1 MAEILDGT
9 ETPETILP
17 ESPVTLAEHR
27 EQFPGKRSRNT
38 PLPTEAATPPAATPK
53 HRAKSQKAGP
63 EDLDEINRLTKELRD
78 TERAI
83 AIDRKPGE
91 SERVFELRRRTEIA
105 KRASQPPAAST
116 PLPSAP
122 SAGTPTARPAAQTP
136 VAAVPRELIPAF
148 PEPEPLLAQFA
159 EAADPYA
166 ALLRAT
172 VAWDRRKE
180 TYEAQQT
187 QAIAQQRT
195 QAEAFD
201 REMIAGMTEHATRV
215 IAYEKNNPDVSA
227 LFKAELAKPEAEQI
241 QLTLAMRGAIE
252 FGGAQSPEMVVTLL
266 THPELAD
273 ELFLLTEGRPVG
285 DPRTDP
291 LVATVRRRLLQ
302 RTAAV
307 STGAAPPQ
315 TRSLVAPHPPTPVRT
330 APQTPREK
338 PAGSERGSL
347 RDHMSAFPP
356 PRKH

>member
-1 MAEILDGT
+1 MADILDGT

-53 HRAKSQKAGP
+53 HRAKSHKAGA
-63 EDLDEINRLTKELRD
+63 DDVDEINRLTKELRD
-78 TERAI
+78 TESAI
-83 AIDRKPGE
+83 AIERKPGE
-91 SERVFELRRRTEIA
+91 SQRVFDLRRRTEIA
-105 KRASQPPAAST
+105 KRASQPAPPPA
-116 PLPSAP
+116 PSPAP
-122 SAGTPTARPAAQTP
+122 SAGTPTARPAAEAP
-136 VAAVPRELIPAF
+136 PPAVPRELIPAF

-180 TYEAQQT
+180 AYEAQQT
-187 QAIAQQRT
+187 TAIQQQRT

-201 REMIAGMTEHATRV
+201 REMVAGMTEHATRV

-273 ELFLLTEGRPVG
+273 ELFLLTEGKPVG

-291 LVATVRRRLLQ
+291 LVASVRRRLLH

-307 STGAAPPQ
+307 STGAAPPS

-330 APQTPREK
+330 APHTPREK
-338 PAGSERGSL
+338 PAAGERGSL
-347 RDHMSAFPP
+347 REHMSAFPP